1 MQESKLTMTTFR
13 KKLYRIIFGTDTRS
27 GRLFDIVLLWA
38 ILFSISLVI
47 FDSLKTLRT
56 EYSEFFFYSEW
67 FFTILFTIEYFIR
80 IWVSPK
86 PSKYISSTLGII
98 DLLSI
103 IPTYL
108 SIVLTGTHVLVVIR
122 AIRLLRVFRIFRLDY
137 FMGQGE
143 LIAFALKSSLRKISV
158 FLFAI
163 LNIVVIIGAIMY
175 VVEGEASGFDSIPR
189 SIYWTIVT
197 ITTVGYGD
205 ISPQTPLGQFISS
218 IIMII
223 GYAIIAVPTGIVS
236 AEITKQNMKP
246 LELKCSNC
254 NSEINNKKDKF
265 CSNCGKKL

>member
-1 MQESKLTMTTFR
+1 MNTFR
-13 KKLYRIIFGTDTRS
+13 QKLYKVIFGTDTRS
-27 GRLFDIVLLWA
+27 GRLFDIILLWA
-38 ILFSISLVI
+38 ILLSIGIVI
-47 FDSLKTLRT
+47 FESLKSLQT
-56 EYSEFFFYSEW
+56 EYTDFFVYSEW
-67 FFTILFTIEYFIR
+67 LFTILFTIEYLTR

-86 PSKYISSTLGII
+86 PFKYVFSILGIV

-108 SIVLTGTHVLVVIR
+108 SLAFTGTHFLIVIR
-122 AIRLLRVFRIFRLDY
+122 AIRLLRVFRIFKLNY

-143 LIAFALKSSLRKISV
+143 LILMALKISFRKIGV

-189 SIYWTIVT
+189 SIYWAVVT

-205 ISPQTPLGQFISS
+205 ISPQTALGQFISS
-218 IIMII
+218 IIMIV

-236 AEITKQNMKP
+236 AEITKQNLRSDKP
-246 LELKCSNC
+246 KCSNC
-254 NSEINNKKDKF
+254 GNLIKDSKDKY
-265 CSNCGKKL
+265 CTNCGSKVSF